1 VAGQSGRT
9 LPLDPSD
16 RRRFDIGFRRVY
28 IDIYAAIPPQFV
40 RRLIALHDSGVLTT
54 LELGENYHSDK
65 SDDGVTLTID
75 GNRENGATLTEY

>member
-1 VAGQSGRT
+1 M
-9 LPLDPSD
+9 
-16 RRRFDIGFRRVY
+16 FRRLY

-54 LELGENYHSDK
+54 LELGENYHSDQ

-75 GNRENGATLTEY
+75 GNRANGATLAEC